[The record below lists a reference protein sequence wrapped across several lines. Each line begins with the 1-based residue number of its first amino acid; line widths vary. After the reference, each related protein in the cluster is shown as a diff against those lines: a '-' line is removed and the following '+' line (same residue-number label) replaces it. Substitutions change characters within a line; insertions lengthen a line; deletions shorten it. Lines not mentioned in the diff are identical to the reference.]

1 MMDKLV
7 YLNDLFDI
15 YSDLL
20 TEKQRMY
27 FKDYYFDN
35 LSFGEIASKYNI
47 SRNAIFKQLKIIE
60 DKLTFYEEKLKV
72 LSKKNKIN
80 DIIELIDDE
89 RIKDM
94 LKSVF

>member
-60 DKLTFYEEKLKV
+60 DKLTFYEEKLKI

-94 LKSVF
+94 LKRVF

>member
-15 YSDLL
+15 YGDLL

-60 DKLTFYEEKLKV
+60 DKLTFYEEKLKI

>member
-60 DKLTFYEEKLKV
+60 DKLTFYEEKLKI

-89 RIKDM
+89 RVKDM

>member
-15 YSDLL
+15 YGDLL

-47 SRNAIFKQLKIIE
+47 SWNAIFKQLKIIE
-60 DKLTFYEEKLKV
+60 DKLTFYEEKLKI

>member
-60 DKLTFYEEKLKV
+60 DKLTFYEEKLKI

-80 DIIELIDDE
+80 DIIELLDDE

>member
-60 DKLTFYEEKLKV
+60 DKLTFYEEKLKI

>member
-60 DKLTFYEEKLKV
+60 DKLNFYEEKLKI

>member
-7 YLNDLFDI
+7 YLNDLFDT

-60 DKLTFYEEKLKV
+60 DKLTFYEEKLKI

>member
-35 LSFGEIASKYNI
+35 LYFGEIASKYNI

-60 DKLTFYEEKLKV
+60 DKLTFYEEKLKI

>member
-47 SRNAIFKQLKIIE
+47 SRNAIFKQLKVIE
-60 DKLTFYEEKLKV
+60 DKLTFYEEKLKI

-94 LKSVF
+94 LKRVF

>member
-15 YSDLL
+15 YGDLL

-47 SRNAIFKQLKIIE
+47 S
-60 DKLTFYEEKLKV
+60 
-72 LSKKNKIN
+72 
-80 DIIELIDDE
+80 
-89 RIKDM
+89 
-94 LKSVF
+94 

>member
-60 DKLTFYEEKLKV
+60 DKLTFYEGKLKI

>member
-1 MMDKLV
+1 MMEKLV

-60 DKLTFYEEKLKV
+60 DKLTFYEEKLKI